1 MKKLAA
7 ILAIAAL
14 PMLGGCVVYGT
25 GPAGNA
31 AWANYDHT
39 YDYGHKGYDRS
50 PTATASALTRAMAA
64 VSAPAMA
71 LVMAAHTAAGMAACR
86 PTSMSAAATA
96 ITIPITARA
105 IKAAP

>member
-39 YDYGHKGYDRS
+39 
-50 PTATASALTRAMAA
+50 
-64 VSAPAMA
+64 
-71 LVMAAHTAAGMAACR
+71 
-86 PTSMSAAATA
+86 
-96 ITIPITARA
+96 
-105 IKAAP
+105 

>member
-39 YDYGHKGYDRS
+39 YDYGHKGYDR
-50 PTATASALTRAMAA
+50 
-64 VSAPAMA
+64 
-71 LVMAAHTAAGMAACR
+71 
-86 PTSMSAAATA
+86 
-96 ITIPITARA
+96 PITYGNSFGFDAGYGGGFSA
-105 IKAAP
+105 GYGGAYGGGYGGVQADIDVGGGGGYYDSYYGSGY

>member
-14 PMLGGCVVYGT
+14 PMLSGCVVYGT

-39 YDYGHKGYDRS
+39 YDYGHKGYDR
-50 PTATASALTRAMAA
+50 
-64 VSAPAMA
+64 
-71 LVMAAHTAAGMAACR
+71 
-86 PTSMSAAATA
+86 
-96 ITIPITARA
+96 PITYGNSFGFDAGYGGGFSA
-105 IKAAP
+105 GYGAGYGGAYGGGYGGVQADIDVGGGNGYYDSYYGSGY